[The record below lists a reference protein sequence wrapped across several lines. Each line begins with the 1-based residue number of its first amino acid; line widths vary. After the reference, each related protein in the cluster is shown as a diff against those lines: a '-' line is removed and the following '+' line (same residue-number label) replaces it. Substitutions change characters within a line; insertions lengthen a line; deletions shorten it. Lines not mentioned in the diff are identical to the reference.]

1 MGYTVQVPQNL
12 QVTFPAA
19 FIGWHDFVSR
29 KGDFIGY
36 EMDVAGNI
44 VNGVPLA
51 AQISI
56 SQFSLT
62 GASGYIES
70 VNYDGRIVLANGPTL
85 RINDPNAIYSAG
97 YTAQPFFTAD
107 DANPSITSFSG
118 FPMCVPRNHTDPLCP
133 QTNRPVITGT
143 SKQGTIKAVDPLV
156 MAPLVPGDFVEYSG
170 FVAGNGEHIVYNL
183 VATNIQLTTTGIPTY
198 IRMEA
203 ALIGVFSASADQEVG
218 QTRFVGLTSDGT
230 ASPIRIFAIDVD
242 PCTGATT
249 DREITSTS
257 IQPGAVRN
265 KFDVKIVKPTTPGVY
280 TREYRITAGAGTKM
294 TKNGILAGQYVQ
306 PVTEWI
312 QAELT
317 TPGLAPPG
325 NDFSGFSHLTK
336 GLGYDDDGVL
346 WGPLSPFPQSG
357 VTTFAA
363 ACPPFV
369 PPESPSSSSTTSV
382 SSSTSIPTGES
393 SSTAPQPT
401 TLLTTTSTS
410 TSTTSSAPPAATS
423 VKVYPDVVTMPILTW
438 VSSQSGTLTVRCV
451 SNSTDDTKVAMKLG
465 YTNKNGI
472 TTGQAM
478 NSGGRG
484 VWEYSAR
491 SIKEPTQVV
500 CTSGL
505 GGKITVNR

>member
-12 QVTFPAA
+12 QVAFPAA
-19 FIGWHDFVSR
+19 FIGWHDFVSH
-29 KGDFIGY
+29 KGDFLGY
-36 EMDVAGNI
+36 EMDVVGNI

-70 VNYDGRIVLANGPTL
+70 VNYDGRIVLTNGPTL
-85 RINDPNAIYSAG
+85 RINDPNAVYSVG
-97 YTAQPFFTAD
+97 YTDRPFFTAD

-118 FPMCVPRNHTDPLCP
+118 FPMCVPRNQTDPLCP
-133 QTNRPVITGT
+133 QSNRPVIAGT
-143 SKQGTIKAVDPLV
+143 SKQGTTRAVDPLV
-156 MAPLVPGDFVEYSG
+156 MAPLVAGDFVEYSG
-170 FVAGNGEHIVYNL
+170 FVSGNGEHIVYNL
-183 VATNIQLTTTGIPTY
+183 IATNIQLTTTGIPAY

-203 ALIGVFSASADQEVG
+203 ALIGVYTANGDQEVG
-218 QTRFVGLTSDGT
+218 QTRFVGLTSDG
-230 ASPIRIFAIDVD
+230 AANPIRIFAVDVD

-257 IQPGAVRN
+257 IQAGAVRN
-265 KFDVKIVKPTTPGVY
+265 KFDVKIVKPTAPGVY
-280 TREYRITAGAGTKM
+280 TREYRITAGAGTKL

-312 QAELT
+312 QPELT

-325 NDFSGFSHLTK
+325 NEFSGFSHLTK

-346 WGPLSPFPQSG
+346 WGPLDPFPQSG
-357 VTTFAA
+357 VTTFSA

-369 PPESPSSSSTTSV
+369 PPESPSSSSTTSIP
-382 SSSTSIPTGES
+382 STSSAPLVGES
-393 SSTAPQPT
+393 SSAPPPPPT
-401 TLLTTTSTS
+401 TLVTSTS
-410 TSTTSSAPPAATS
+410 TSAAPPAATS

-451 SNSTDDTKVAMKLG
+451 SNSTDDAKVAMKLG

-478 NSGGRG
+478 SSGGRG
-484 VWEYSAR
+484 VWEFSGR

-505 GGKITVNR
+505 GGEVTVNR